1 MLQFSMSAGVPFL
14 KTAVLLSVC
23 FFISKKGIF
32 WKASTQIPGGH
43 FSNVVESA
51 KKFFEFFAC
60 QGHPGP
66 KMLTH

>member
-1 MLQFSMSAGVPFL
+1 MIEFVLISGRPFL
-14 KTAVLLSVC
+14 RIWKRFFSVLFRSE
-23 FFISKKGIF
+23 KGSF
-32 WKASTQIPGGH
+32 SLASTQIPGGH